1 MNPPTD
7 GSCTQPLPGPYPL
20 YGCGLPDDHEGDHRV
35 APITYANRPDA
46 DGAHA
51 RLTVTFPRPVSV
63 MEALAEIDYVMARLF
78 PLRGTRIQGDKDGL
92 VFDVKVW

>member
-1 MNPPTD
+1 
-7 GSCTQPLPGPYPL
+7 
-20 YGCGLPDDHEGDHRV
+20 
-35 APITYANRPDA
+35 
-46 DGAHA
+46 
-51 RLTVTFPRPVSV
+51 